1 MSTYCKKCTLYI
13 NDFEDVDRGLQCVGG
28 KPLRRYS
35 HPSLV
40 KMCYLR
46 QVLQQQ
52 PIYLVDLCIKIVT
65 TAKSN
70 TFQSKRTSLLFLL
83 ILSEATTI
91 CFKAQRNSS
100 VCPLTAAD
108 FSTGTSRFATS
119 CFVEKTQKVRNTLTA
134 YSIIA
139 TTKLAF

>member
-1 MSTYCKKCTLYI
+1 MWTYWKKCTYFV
-13 NDFEDVDRGLQCVGG
+13 NDFQDLKRSFQYVGG
-28 KPLRRYS
+28 KLLRRYS

-40 KMCYLR
+40 RMCHLR

-52 PIYLVDLCIKIVT
+52 PIYLVDLFIKIGT

-70 TFQSKRTSLLFLL
+70 TFQSKRTSIVVLF
-83 ILSEATTI
+83 ILSEAAII

-100 VCPLTAAD
+100 ACPLTAAD

>member
-1 MSTYCKKCTLYI
+1 M
-13 NDFEDVDRGLQCVGG
+13 GG

-40 KMCYLR
+40 KMCHLR

-70 TFQSKRTSLLFLL
+70 TFQSKRNPLLSLLFFQKRQPFISKPKETVLRVHLL
-83 ILSEATTI
+83 
-91 CFKAQRNSS
+91 QRTFRQGPQDLLPA
-100 VCPLTAAD
+100 VLWK
-108 FSTGTSRFATS
+108 RLR
-119 CFVEKTQKVRNTLTA
+119 K
-134 YSIIA
+134 
-139 TTKLAF
+139 